1 MLAIGRAL
9 MANPRLILLDE
20 PSLGLSPLF
29 CKTVAGQMKALHD
42 KGITLLLVE
51 QNARMGLSLANYGY
65 VLENGE
71 LRKEGESSLLMQD
84 AEVKKAYL
92 GM

>member
-1 MLAIGRAL
+1 

-29 CKTVAGQMKALHD
+29 WKTVAGQMKALHD
-42 KGITLLLVE
+42 QGITLLLVE

-71 LRKEGESSLLMQD
+71 LRKESESSLLMQD